1 MRTLLSLMRNL
12 NIFWI
17 WMHYNFRKSSWQL
30 EKFSKNNCCHH
41 YNILSL
47 LNLMN
52 RNQFISKCGLTINNN
67 KLYFIFTPFCLD
79 DFISKSSR
87 TRISF
92 WLIYVFEIRQ
102 NWIKNF
108 PEVHCGTTVK
118 VKGEGRTLTSHN
130 GVKTISKFVLGFKEG
145 HKNLVKSPNLP
156 VDLTM

>member
-1 MRTLLSLMRNL
+1 MRNL
-12 NIFWI
+12 SMFWI

-47 LNLMN
+47 INLMN
-52 RNQFISKCGLTINNN
+52 RNQFISKCGLTTNNN
-67 KLYFIFTPFCLD
+67 KFYYIFTPFCLD
-79 DFISKSSR
+79 DLILNSSR

-92 WLIYVFEIRQ
+92 CLIYVFEIRQ

-118 VKGEGRTLTSHN
+118 VKGEGRTLTGHIWAKIFLKLHSHLQFLLA
-130 GVKTISKFVLGFKEG
+130 KHSSIYFE
-145 HKNLVKSPNLP
+145 
-156 VDLTM
+156 TM

>member
-1 MRTLLSLMRNL
+1 M
-12 NIFWI
+12 FWI

-67 KLYFIFTPFCLD
+67 KFYFIFTPFCLD
-79 DFISKSSR
+79 DFILKSSR

-92 WLIYVFEIRQ
+92 WLIYVFWNTTKMNQKLSRSTLWHNCKSKGRGE
-102 NWIKNF
+102 NSDGSHLGKNVFEAAF
-108 PEVHCGTTVK
+108 P
-118 VKGEGRTLTSHN
+118 SSIF
-130 GVKTISKFVLGFKEG
+130 ISKTFENIFWDYVAALNDHYFYSWI
-145 HKNLVKSPNLP
+145 L
-156 VDLTM
+156 

>member
-1 MRTLLSLMRNL
+1 MRNL
-12 NIFWI
+12 NTIFWI

-41 YNILSL
+41 YNVLSL

-67 KLYFIFTPFCLD
+67 KFYFIFTPFCLD
-79 DFISKSSR
+79 DFILKSSR

-92 WLIYVFEIRQ
+92 CLIYVFEIRQ

-108 PEVHCGTTVK
+108 SEVHCGTTVK
-118 VKGEGRTLTSHN
+118 VKGEGRTLIDHIWVIFFFEIAFPSSILFR
-130 GVKTISKFVLGFKEG
+130 KTFQKTFHLCSCCQ
-145 HKNLVKSPNLP
+145 
-156 VDLTM
+156 

>member
-1 MRTLLSLMRNL
+1 M
-12 NIFWI
+12 FWI

-67 KLYFIFTPFCLD
+67 KFYFIFTPFCLD
-79 DFISKSSR
+79 DFILKSSR

-102 NWIKNF
+102 KWFKNF

-118 VKGEGRTLTSHN
+118 VKGEGRTLMDHIWAKMFLKLHSHLQFLLAKHSRRHF
-130 GVKTISKFVLGFKEG
+130 KTYVAAV
-145 HKNLVKSPNLP
+145 NDTLP
-156 VDLTM
+156 RI